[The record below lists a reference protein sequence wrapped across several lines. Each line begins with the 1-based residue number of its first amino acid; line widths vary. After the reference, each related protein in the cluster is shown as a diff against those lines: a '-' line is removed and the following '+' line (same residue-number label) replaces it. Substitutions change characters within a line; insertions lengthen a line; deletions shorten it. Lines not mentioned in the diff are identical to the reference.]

1 MHLPENL
8 RNELKIP
15 LGELI
20 KNNDSTKLSLI
31 KQIYAENPV
40 ITIGDATSEIL
51 INMGLVPFLQI
62 VDGKE
67 KRRERELPLDDS
79 IATHLSCVNPP
90 GELTQESIDTIKKSF
105 NSKPPIRVL
114 VDGEED
120 LLVLTTCLFSP
131 QNYVI
136 MYGQPNE
143 GLVIVRITNE
153 VREKVQNIV
162 NSMK

>member
-20 KNNDSTKLSLI
+20 KNNDSAKVRII

-40 ITIGDATSEIL
+40 VTIGDATSEIL

-67 KRRERELPLDDS
+67 KRRDRELPLDDS

-90 GELTQESIDTIKKSF
+90 GELTQESIDIIKKSF

-120 LLVLTTCLFSP
+120 LLVLPTCLFSS

>member
-20 KNNDSTKLSLI
+20 KNNDSAKVRII

-40 ITIGDATSEIL
+40 VTIGDATSEIL

-120 LLVLTTCLFSP
+120 LLVLPTCLFSP

>member
-1 MHLPENL
+1 M
-8 RNELKIP
+8 RI
-15 LGELI
+15 
-20 KNNDSTKLSLI
+20 I

-40 ITIGDATSEIL
+40 VTIGDATSEIL

-120 LLVLTTCLFSP
+120 LLVLPTCLFSP

-153 VREKVQNIV
+153 VLEKVQNIV

>member
-8 RNELKIP
+8 RDELKIP
-15 LGELI
+15 LGILI
-20 KNNDSTKLSLI
+20 KNDDSEKTRVI
-31 KQIYAENPV
+31 KQIYAESVV
-40 ITIGDATSEIL
+40 ITIGDATSELL
-51 INMGLVPFLQI
+51 IKMGLIPFLQI

-67 KRRERELPLDDS
+67 KRHDRELPVNDS
-79 IATHLSCVNPP
+79 IVTNLYCVNPP
-90 GELTQESIDTIKKSF
+90 GELTQQSIDTVKKSF
-105 NSKPPIRVL
+105 NSKPPIRIL

-120 LLVLTTCLFSP
+120 LLVLPACLFSP
-131 QNYVI
+131 ENSVV

-153 VREKVQNIV
+153 IREKIQKIV

>member
-20 KNNDSTKLSLI
+20 KNNDSAKVRII

-40 ITIGDATSEIL
+40 VTIGDSTSEIL

-120 LLVLTTCLFSP
+120 LLVLPTCLFSP

>member
-8 RNELKIP
+8 RNKLKIP
-15 LGELI
+15 LGRLI
-20 KNNDSTKLSLI
+20 KNNDPEKVQII
-31 KQIYAENPV
+31 KQIHTENIV
-40 ITIGDATSEIL
+40 ITIGDATSEML
-51 INMGLVPFLQI
+51 IKLGLIPFLQI

-67 KRRERELPLDDS
+67 KRHERELPVDS
-79 IATHLSCVNPP
+79 SVVTNLHCVNPP
-90 GELTQESIDTIKKSF
+90 GGLTQQSIDTIKKSF
-105 NSKPPIRVL
+105 NSKPPIRIL

-120 LLVLTTCLFSP
+120 LLVLPACLFSP
-131 QNYVI
+131 ENSVV

-153 VREKVQNIV
+153 IREKIQKIV

>member
-1 MHLPENL
+1 MHLQENL

-15 LGELI
+15 LGDLI
-20 KNNDSTKLSLI
+20 KNTDSAKVRII

-40 ITIGDATSEIL
+40 VTIGDATSEIL

-120 LLVLTTCLFSP
+120 LLVLPTCLFSP

>member
-8 RNELKIP
+8 RDELKIP
-15 LGELI
+15 LGILI
-20 KNNDSTKLSLI
+20 KNDDSEKTRVI
-31 KQIYAENPV
+31 KQIYAESVV
-40 ITIGDATSEIL
+40 ITIGDATSELL
-51 INMGLVPFLQI
+51 IKMGLIPFLQI

-67 KRRERELPLDDS
+67 KRHDRELPVNDS
-79 IATHLSCVNPP
+79 IVTNLYCVNPP
-90 GELTQESIDTIKKSF
+90 GELTQQSIDTVKKSF
-105 NSKPPIRVL
+105 NSKPPIRIL

-120 LLVLTTCLFSP
+120 LLVLPACLFSP
-131 QNYVI
+131 ENSVV

-153 VREKVQNIV
+153 TREKIQKIV

>member
-15 LGELI
+15 LGRLI
-20 KNNDSTKLSLI
+20 KNTDPEKEQII
-31 KQIYAENPV
+31 KQIYTKNIV
-40 ITIGDATSEIL
+40 ITIGDATSEML
-51 INMGLVPFLQI
+51 IKLGLIPFLQI

-67 KRRERELPLDDS
+67 KRHKREFPVDS
-79 IATHLSCVNPP
+79 SVVTNLHCVNPA
-90 GELTQESIDTIKKSF
+90 GELTQQSINTIKKSF
-105 NSKPPIRVL
+105 NSKPPIRIL

-120 LLVLTTCLFSP
+120 LMVLPACLFSP
-131 QNYVI
+131 ENSVV

-153 VREKVQNIV
+153 IREKIQKIV

>member
-8 RNELKIP
+8 RDELKIP
-15 LGELI
+15 LGSLI
-20 KNNDSTKLSLI
+20 KNDDSEKARVI
-31 KQIYAENPV
+31 KQIYAENVV
-40 ITIGDATSEIL
+40 ITIGDATSELL
-51 INMGLVPFLQI
+51 IKMGLIPFLQI

-67 KRRERELPLDDS
+67 KRHDRELPVNDS
-79 IATHLSCVNPP
+79 IVTSLYCVNPP
-90 GELTQESIDTIKKSF
+90 GGLTQQSIDTIKKSF
-105 NSKPPIRVL
+105 NSKPPIRIL

-120 LLVLTTCLFSP
+120 LLVLPACLFSP
-131 QNYVI
+131 ENSVV

-153 VREKVQNIV
+153 VREKIQKIV

>member
-8 RNELKIP
+8 RDELKIP
-15 LGELI
+15 LGILI
-20 KNNDSTKLSLI
+20 KNNDPEKVQII
-31 KQIYAENPV
+31 KQIYTENIV
-40 ITIGDATSEIL
+40 ITIGDATSEML
-51 INMGLVPFLQI
+51 IKLGLIPFLQI

-67 KRRERELPLDDS
+67 KRHERELPVDS
-79 IATHLSCVNPP
+79 SVVTNLHCVNPA
-90 GELTQESIDTIKKSF
+90 GELTQQSIDTIKKSF
-105 NSKPPIRVL
+105 NSKPPIRIL

-120 LLVLTTCLFSP
+120 LMVLPACLFSP
-131 QNYVI
+131 ENSVV

-153 VREKVQNIV
+153 IREKIQKIV